1 MKLLLGAE
9 GMNVNQA
16 MNDGT
21 TALYMASQNGHLDV
35 AKLLLGAEGINNYKM
50 LV

>member
-1 MKLLLGAE
+1 ME

-21 TALYMASQNGHLDV
+21 TALYIASGNGHFDV
-35 AKLLLGAEGINNYKM
+35 VKLLLGAEGINTTN
-50 LV
+50 VVVVTS